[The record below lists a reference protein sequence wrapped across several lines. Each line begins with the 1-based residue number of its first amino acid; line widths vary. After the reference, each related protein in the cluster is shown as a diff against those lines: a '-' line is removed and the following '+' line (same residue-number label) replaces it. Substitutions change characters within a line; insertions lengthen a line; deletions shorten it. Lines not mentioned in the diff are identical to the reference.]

1 MCDYLAPSTVSPY
14 RRSPGFDCS
23 GHTMGYVWESDPPN
37 WSSVSNPTA
46 RQINYASS
54 SSSWRSE
61 LPKDKFAIQWRR
73 GGVKGWALGGLS
85 AG

>member
-1 MCDYLAPSTVSPY
+1 
-14 RRSPGFDCS
+14 
-23 GHTMGYVWESDPPN
+23 
-37 WSSVSNPTA
+37 
-46 RQINYASS
+46 QINYASS

-85 AG
+85 AGRGTLKIQTAGLYTFFLTSDDGSRLELDGVEVVLNGGFHGME